1 MATHEGRR
9 VLLHTPK
16 PWRVIPTN
24 VGARLIRAEDFRD
37 IAFIYH
43 ANDAAANADLIAA
56 APELLE
62 AARATLKLWE
72 DWQDTP
78 FARLDIT
85 WVGEPPAVKLAR
97 AAIQKYEGRAA

>member
-1 MATHEGRR
+1 MSAHGPTPWTTRPGNNY
-9 VLLHTPK
+9 VAAQVWTDDGLL
-16 PWRVIPTN
+16 IAN
-24 VGARLIRAEDFRD
+24 VYGQNPE
-37 IAFIYH
+37 H
-43 ANDAAANADLIAA
+43 ANECARVMAV

-72 DWQDTP
+72 DWQNTP

-97 AAIQKYEGRAA
+97 AAIEKYEARAA

>member
-1 MATHEGRR
+1 MMAHTLGPWEAKPENDYVPAQIWADGRQLAEVYGESR
-9 VLLHTPK
+9 EQ
-16 PWRVIPTN
+16 
-24 VGARLIRAEDFRD
+24 RAG
-37 IAFIYH
+37 
-43 ANDAAANADLIAA
+43 NACLMAA

-72 DWQDTP
+72 DWQNTP

-97 AAIQKYEGRAA
+97 AAIEKYEARAA

>member
-1 MATHEGRR
+1 MA
-9 VLLHTPK
+9 V
-16 PWRVIPTN
+16 
-24 VGARLIRAEDFRD
+24 
-37 IAFIYH
+37 
-43 ANDAAANADLIAA
+43 

-72 DWQDTP
+72 DWQNTP

-97 AAIQKYEGRAA
+97 AAIEKYEARAA